1 MTTLRS
7 VVSSILLVAVLLPA
21 AAAPLL
27 AQEGR
32 RTVTL
37 PIGTGVVRV
46 VVTEQPG
53 CDADVLVLHDNENT
67 GVEAARAVI
76 AERGGRLVDLQHTG
90 TRNLAFALRNAQSEE
105 SQVDSF
111 AADSFVVDPN
121 RVFTDAGAGASL
133 ASLSRDTPE
142 ARRAVRRFAERLL
155 ALYGEPAVVVT
166 AHNNTEGS
174 YAATSYAT
182 DGPYAEDAAGL
193 HLAPGADAD
202 DFYFVTNRALFD
214 TLAEAGFNAVL
225 QANTA
230 TDDGSLSVWA
240 AQQGVPYVNVE
251 AQHGHL
257 AEQTRMM
264 HALWDVLCE

>member
-1 MTTLRS
+1 MTLVRS
-7 VVSSILLVAVLLPA
+7 FVLSLFLLVS
-21 AAAPLL
+21 APTLL
-27 AQEGR
+27 AQEAR
-32 RTVTL
+32 RIVTL

-53 CDADVLVLHDNENT
+53 CDVDVLVLHDNENT

-76 AERGGRLVDLQHTG
+76 AERGGRLVDLHHTG
-90 TRNLAFALRNAQSEE
+90 ARNLAFALRNAQSGGEE
-105 SQVDSF
+105 SPVDSF
-111 AADSFVVDPN
+111 AVDPN

-133 ASLSRDTPE
+133 ASLSRDTPA

-155 ALYGEPAVVVT
+155 ALYGKPVVVVT
-166 AHNNTEGS
+166 AHNNTEGR

-202 DFYFVTNRALFD
+202 DFFFVTDRALFD

-225 QANTA
+225 QANAA

-251 AQHGHL
+251 AQHGHV

>member
-1 MTTLRS
+1 MTLVRS
-7 VVSSILLVAVLLPA
+7 FVLSLFLLVS
-21 AAAPLL
+21 APTLL
-27 AQEGR
+27 AQEAR
-32 RTVTL
+32 RIVTL

-53 CDADVLVLHDNENT
+53 CDVDVLVLHDNENT

-90 TRNLAFALRNAQSEE
+90 ARNLAFALRNAPGNGSR
-105 SQVDSF
+105 VDSF

-155 ALYGEPAVVVT
+155 ALYGKPVVVVT
-166 AHNNTEGS
+166 AHNNTEGR

-202 DFYFVTNRALFD
+202 DFFFVTNRALLD

-225 QANTA
+225 QADTA

-251 AQHGHL
+251 AQHGHV